1 MQISEPSSEQGPVE
15 EGNLHAAW
23 LLFVLGK
30 KRSNYLISEN
40 QPRLQLEM
48 NERLKPSWLFGCD
61 QMWHQFNICT
71 LYLGRGKANLS

>member
-1 MQISEPSSEQGPVE
+1 ME

-30 KRSNYLISEN
+30 KQSNYLISEN

-48 NERLKPSWLFGCD
+48 NERLKPSWLF
-61 QMWHQFNICT
+61 W
-71 LYLGRGKANLS
+71 L